1 MLALYLFSLIFGGG
15 LLLLSLLGGE
25 GGEGELDLE
34 LDTGDLE
41 VEGLAD
47 AGEVDGGGE
56 AAAKIFSLRSLI
68 YALFGFGATGSLLT
82 WLGVGTLPTAVTAVL
97 GGLLSGA
104 LVSLV
109 FGYLHRTDSGALPGD
124 ADLVG
129 LPGRVVLPLGPGTSH
144 GAVVVERGGRW
155 IRLRAL
161 PHSTADGNPEA
172 WGRVVVVEV
181 EGGVAQVAPLEDDG
195 LLDS

>member
-34 LDTGDLE
+34 LDTADLE

-161 PHSTADGNPEA
+161 PHSTADGDPEA